1 MQTYKPK
8 KGMSEGW
15 DRNLGMDSAYMGIRV
30 AGRSD
35 SGTSFAL
42 TAATGD
48 GSALEQS
55 KYGIDENT
63 GYVPIRDQFQC
74 GISSN
79 TGSVQM
85 RDQFQYGVGSNAVQ
99 SCMRGGGGA
108 SARDE
113 IKIWEWIRH
122 R

>member
-1 MQTYKPK
+1 
-8 KGMSEGW
+8 
-15 DRNLGMDSAYMGIRV
+15 MGIRV

-42 TAATGD
+42 TAATGN

-55 KYGIDENT
+55 KYGIDENA

-79 TGSVQM
+79 AGSVPI
-85 RDQFQYGVGSNAVQ
+85 RGRFQCSPACEV
-99 SCMRGGGGA
+99 GGGSVG
-108 SARDE
+108 
-113 IKIWEWIRH
+113 KG
-122 R
+122 